1 MPESWITPRRP
12 RNTASESAT
21 SAARTL
27 RDATTGESRHAT
39 AAAKKT
45 ATGTS
50 QRPPPAISSLPQRE
64 SATATPAR
72 TATHRRTFM
81 PHGVARSSQSPSEP
95 NTSAAPSTP
104 SRSFVL
110 SSIGQNPPSA
120 RSVGHTLA
128 GVDNSAVHSPV
139 KKIEGCGATLV
150 LP

>member
-1 MPESWITPRRP
+1 
-12 RNTASESAT
+12 
-21 SAARTL
+21 
-27 RDATTGESRHAT
+27 
-39 AAAKKT
+39 
-45 ATGTS
+45 
-50 QRPPPAISSLPQRE
+50 
-64 SATATPAR
+64 
-72 TATHRRTFM
+72 M

-95 NTSAAPSTP
+95 NPSAAPSTP